1 MLFFCVLE
9 HSGPPDPLHGSAP
22 YLSVRQ
28 EAKVKTTAV
37 TLTTVTTNDDV
48 IFIFL

>member
-1 MLFFCVLE
+1 LSEAVIDYLNLVFLCIAE

-28 EAKVKTTAV
+28 EAKVRR
-37 TLTTVTTNDDV
+37 NCC
-48 IFIFL
+48 